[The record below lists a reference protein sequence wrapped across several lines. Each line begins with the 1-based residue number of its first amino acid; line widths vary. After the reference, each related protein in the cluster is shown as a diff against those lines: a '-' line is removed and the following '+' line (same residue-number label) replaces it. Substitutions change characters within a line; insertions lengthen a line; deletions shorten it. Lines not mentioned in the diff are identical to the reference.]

1 MKKNVLRFL
10 KILCLML
17 AFALTVGVLQQLV
30 LVHADH
36 NRQRINGFYEEKE
49 NSLDI
54 VLLGASEVYSDFAPA
69 HAYEHAGVTSYLF
82 ATQANSILSYKSALK
97 NILDRQKDALIVI
110 ELNGAVN
117 DEAETTKEANLHNY
131 ADNVPLDMTKLEWL
145 SQGEIENKE
154 EYLFPIIKYHSLWS
168 NNSES
173 EKYMRTISDDKTRG
187 YCLLKGILNETAVFK
202 STQRS
207 MNQYLQKLADGEGIP
222 HNSIKATAD
231 SAQKQKIKERIKNE
245 VKRTDDNQSKKGRKP
260 LPELEEKALRELLS
274 YCREQNLENVV
285 FARFPHIVV
294 KRTFDRFEKSNTV
307 GDIVEEYGYDYLN
320 FERDFVETG
329 LDETSDF
336 YNLDHLNVRGQQK
349 FTAYLTDYL
358 TARYAVAPKEQSE
371 KIKAEWKKCGTYYK
385 AYVRYSE
392 ELIAK
397 GEKRELSEDYE
408 LINKLGDY
416 IYKQ

>member
-168 NNSES
+168 DNSES
-173 EKYMRTISDDKTRG
+173 EKYM
-187 YCLLKGILNETAVFK
+187 
-202 STQRS
+202 
-207 MNQYLQKLADGEGIP
+207 QKLADGEGIP
-222 HNSIKATAD
+222 HNDIKATAD